1 MAIQGKAQICNLD
14 LEEKGTGLKYPL
26 IHFNMRDAVE
36 AVISPSPHR
45 CTGKVP
51 PGTLG
56 IPENGLRTQ
65 RRPSEANLFSLR
77 GLALAVMFGGAGP
90 LLAQQ
95 RGHLLCV
102 SVLHGLQ
109 QPVIILVPL
118 VGLWSKREMQSQ

>member
-26 IHFNMRDAVE
+26 IHFNMRGAVG
-36 AVISPSPHR
+36 AVISQSPHR

-51 PGTLG
+51 PGTPG

-102 SVLHGLQ
+102 SILHGLQ

-118 VGLWSKREMQSQ
+118 VGLWSKRETQSQ